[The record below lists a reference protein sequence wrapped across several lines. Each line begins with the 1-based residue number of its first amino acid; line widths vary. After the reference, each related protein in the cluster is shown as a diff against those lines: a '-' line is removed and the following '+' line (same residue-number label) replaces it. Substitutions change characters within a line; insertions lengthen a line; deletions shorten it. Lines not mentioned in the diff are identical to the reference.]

1 LDLDEQVEDI
11 MQDAVRANVWNIME
25 KLIEKS
31 PVIAKEVH
39 SGSLTLTGA
48 VYSLTTGE
56 VRTMEEEG

>member
-1 LDLDEQVEDI
+1 MDLDEQVEDI

-31 PVIAKEVH
+31 PVIAKAFR
-39 SGSLTLTGA
+39 SGSLTLTGT

-56 VRTMEEEG
+56 ATIMEEEG